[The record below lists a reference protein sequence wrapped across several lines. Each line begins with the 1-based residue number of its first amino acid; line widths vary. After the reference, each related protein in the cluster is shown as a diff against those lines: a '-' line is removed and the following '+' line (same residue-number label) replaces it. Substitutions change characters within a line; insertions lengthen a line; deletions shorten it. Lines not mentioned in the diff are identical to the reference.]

1 MQEDLELHSVGTPRR
16 GFTLRLKLA
25 VGVAALVVASVATA
39 PFAGASVSHSA
50 RATAAPAA
58 TTVLAPGVHL
68 RGGLPEPLWP
78 HWGSPNDGLLGVV
91 PATTWP
97 HWGHPSDGAKFYGAR
112 PQSLWPHWG
121 GPVR

>member
-1 MQEDLELHSVGTPRR
+1 MQEDLEFQSVRTPRR

-39 PFAGASVSHSA
+39 PFAAASVSHSA

-58 TTVLAPGVHL
+58 TTVLAPGFHA
-68 RGGLPEPLWP
+68 RAGMPEPLWP
-78 HWGSPNDGLLGVV
+78 HWGSPTDGTLLRVA
-91 PATTWP
+91 PSTAWP
-97 HWGHPSDGAKFYGAR
+97 HWGGGQFYGAR
-112 PQSLWPHWG
+112 AQSLWPHWG